1 MKKIIVAFA
10 ILLFATFSFAQD
22 AKKDDWIRVQ
32 SDDGEFSIEV
42 PADYG
47 YFYDKDGLL
56 ADFNNPYN
64 QLDEMRVFNSYKE
77 HTLISFECY
86 KVPNSIFAVN
96 KAITEISRSD
106 VNEGGEREEFKKDG
120 FKITQ
125 IAKKS
130 KNLYMIKWFIY
141 SKHSIYML
149 LSASRSGETETMK
162 HFFNS
167 LIFKP
172 DTKVSQISKEITFSD
187 LKQTLI
193 VIEEDLNRKIKTD
206 DKKKSQPDV
215 SIQPFSIVFQP
226 LPIFTTLNSPSERA
240 YLEMEFSEIGQI
252 TKLITFRKLKS
263 EFLRSVQLSALR
275 LKYLPEEKD
284 GKPIAVKKIIKY
296 DVPSY

>member
-1 MKKIIVAFA
+1 MKNLLLILA
-10 ILLFATFSFAQD
+10 ILLFAIISFAQD

-47 YFYDKDGLL
+47 YFYDKDGLDVGFPN
-56 ADFNNPYN
+56 AYN
-64 QLDEMRVFNSYKE
+64 ELDEMRVFNSYKE

-86 KVPNSIFAVN
+86 NTPKTFFDVN
-96 KAITEISRSD
+96 KLITKIGQTD
-106 VNEGGEREEFKKDG
+106 VNEGGERKEFKKDG
-120 FKITQ
+120 FKVTQ
-125 IAKKS
+125 ITKKS

-162 HFFNS
+162 RFFNS

-187 LKQTLI
+187 LKQTPI
-193 VIEEDLNRKIKTD
+193 IIEEDLNRKVKPD
-206 DKKKSQPDV
+206 DKKKTQPDET
-215 SIQPFSIVFQP
+215 IEPFSIVFQP
-226 LPIFTTLNSPSERA
+226 LPVFRIVSSPSESA
-240 YLEMEFSEIGQI
+240 YLEIEFSEIGQI
-252 TKLITFRKLKS
+252 SKLITLRKLAP

-284 GKPIAVKKIIKY
+284 GKPTEVKKIIKY
-296 DVPSY
+296 NVPL